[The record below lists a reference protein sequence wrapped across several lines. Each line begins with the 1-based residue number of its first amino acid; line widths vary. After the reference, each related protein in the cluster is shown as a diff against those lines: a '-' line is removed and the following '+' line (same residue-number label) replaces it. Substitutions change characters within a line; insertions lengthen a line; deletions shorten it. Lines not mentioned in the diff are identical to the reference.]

1 MSGPGGGRLP
11 RSACA
16 AALGLALAATLAPS
30 AGAAGVPTP
39 SANIP
44 LGPVPA
50 YCTRAPTGAA
60 CENASLGRLNAA
72 RAKLGLGPYLV
83 PADFVRLRPIR
94 QWLILVNLDR
104 LAYRL
109 RPVGGLTATLDA
121 IAKQGARVRAD
132 PNPWPIVMKLPGQVT
147 IGFTSNWAGGQPN
160 ALIAYY
166 GWVYDDGY
174 GSGNIDC
181 PTPSAPGCW
190 GHRRDIFAFG
200 SATSLSMGAAI
211 VAGEPSYAMTIVE
224 TTTAPW
230 PYTYTWAAAKADGAG
245 ARHG

>member
-1 MSGPGGGRLP
+1 MIGLGHGRQP
-11 RSACA
+11 RSLCA
-16 AALGLALAATLAPS
+16 VVLGLVLAATLAPA

-39 SANIP
+39 TANIP
-44 LGPVPA
+44 LGPLPA
-50 YCTRAPTGAA
+50 DCTSAPTGAV
-60 CENASLGRLNAA
+60 CENAALARLNAA

-83 PADFVRLRPIR
+83 PAGFVTLRPIR

-104 LAYRL
+104 VAYRL
-109 RPVGGLTATLDA
+109 RPVGGLTAALNA
-121 IAKQGARVRAD
+121 IAKQGAQRRGD
-132 PNPWPIVMKLPGQVT
+132 PNPWPMVMKLPGQLT

-181 PTPSAPGCW
+181 PNPAAAGCW

-200 SATSLSMGAAI
+200 SATVLSMGAAV

-230 PYTYTWAAAKADGAG
+230 PYTYTWAAAKAGGAG